1 MNHGSVT
8 PPAEAPSPE
17 QISDYLHSRGWHRE
31 PESWRGSQVWT
42 WPEVP
47 DEQIL
52 LPPRLEYRDD
62 NELVLQ
68 ALYALARFEGRDLH
82 GLFRAISRPWVDTQY
97 FHTHPPSPS
106 GTVPLLSGINALE
119 GVRGAFTSAAQA
131 VLDHRFRSGRG
142 RNSKDVDAFLRC
154 VRLGPSTAG
163 SYILSAEVPL
173 TPPRTDQLFPE
184 PPQERRVVRA
194 MHRAVSAAQEAT
206 AATEEAEE
214 RMDAF
219 DEAMGSGVSS
229 RLCESLAQFGGHGHD
244 QKFSIRF
251 AWSPSH
257 PEESA
262 RADDHFSFGPRAA
275 RILQRA
281 GARLRELEHAGT
293 VRMSGQVVGAERH
306 SPSHDGFVKVQG
318 TLSTGEGAR
327 ERTLLVRLRSEHYEA
342 ALIAHSN
349 GDFFEAEGRLSTGNR
364 RELVPH
370 QVLIAGRL
378 LQDPA

>member
-1 MNHGSVT
+1 MNHESVASS
-8 PPAEAPSPE
+8 AEAPAPE
-17 QISDYLHSRGWHRE
+17 QVSDYLHSRGWRRE

-47 DEQIL
+47 NEQIL

-62 NELVLQ
+62 RELVLR
-68 ALYALARFEGRDLH
+68 ALYALSQIEDRDPHDLI
-82 GLFRAISRPWVDTQY
+82 RAISQPLVDTQY

-131 VLDHRFRSGRG
+131 VLDHRLRSGRG
-142 RNSKDVDAFLRC
+142 RNSKDVDAFLRR

-173 TPPRTDQLFPE
+173 APPRTDQLFPE

-194 MHRAVSAAQEAT
+194 MHQAVAAAQQATT
-206 AATEEAEE
+206 AAEQTED

-219 DEAMGSGVSS
+219 DEAMDSGVSS
-229 RLCESLAQFGGHGHD
+229 RLCDSLAHFGGHGHD

-251 AWSPSH
+251 TWSPAH
-257 PEESA
+257 PEEPG
-262 RADDHFSFGPRAA
+262 RAGDHLSFGPRAA
-275 RILQRA
+275 EILQRA
-281 GARLRELEHAGT
+281 GERLRELEHAGT
-293 VRMSGQVVGAERH
+293 VRMSGRIVGAERH
-306 SPSHDGFVKVQG
+306 SPAHDGFVKVHG

-327 ERTLLVRLRSEHYEA
+327 ERTLLVRLHSEYYEA
-342 ALIAHSN
+342 ALTAHSQ
-349 GDFFEAEGRLSTGNR
+349 GDPFEAEGRLSTGNR
-364 RELVPH
+364 RELIPDR
-370 QVLIAGRL
+370 VLVNGRPL
-378 LQDPA
+378 REIR